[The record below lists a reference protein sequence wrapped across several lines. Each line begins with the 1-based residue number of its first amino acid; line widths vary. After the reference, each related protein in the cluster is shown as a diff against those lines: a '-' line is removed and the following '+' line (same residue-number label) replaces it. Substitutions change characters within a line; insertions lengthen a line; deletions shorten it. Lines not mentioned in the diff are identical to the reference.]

1 MRMFNNITNRKV
13 LTFAVRWASN
23 SFGIWISLRLLGTG
37 YDNIEPAAGVL
48 AFLSAGLVFSL
59 ANSFIKP
66 ILVTL
71 SFPLILVTLGLFMLV
86 VNGVLVYYSLLLA
99 PGGISMTFQHSIIAG
114 LILGLIN
121 YIVSTS
127 YDMVYLKEMEKENEH

>member
-1 MRMFNNITNRKV
+1 MFNNITNRTV
-13 LTFAVRWASN
+13 MTFAVRWVAN
-23 SFGIWISLRLLGTG
+23 SFGIWVALRLLGSG
-37 YDNIEPAAGVL
+37 YDKVEPAAGIM
-48 AFLSAGLVFSL
+48 AFLSAGLIFSM

-71 SFPLILVTLGLFMLV
+71 SFPLILVTLGLFMLI

-99 PGGISMTFQHSIIAG
+99 PGDISMTFQHSIVAG

>member
-1 MRMFNNITNRKV
+1 MFNNITNRTV
-13 LTFAVRWASN
+13 ITFAVRWVAN
-23 SFGIWISLRLLGTG
+23 SFGIWVALRLLGSG
-37 YDNIEPAAGVL
+37 YDKVEPAAGIM
-48 AFLSAGLVFSL
+48 AFLSAGLIFSM

-71 SFPLILVTLGLFMLV
+71 SFPLILVTLGLFMLI

-99 PGGISMTFQHSIIAG
+99 PGDISMTFQYSIVAG

>member
-1 MRMFNNITNRKV
+1 MFNNITNRTV
-13 LTFAVRWASN
+13 ITFAVRWVAN
-23 SFGIWISLRLLGTG
+23 SFGIWVALRLLGPG
-37 YDNIEPAAGVL
+37 YDKVEPAAGVM
-48 AFLSAGLVFSL
+48 AFLSAGLIFSM

-71 SFPLILVTLGLFMLV
+71 SFPLILVTLGLFMLI

-99 PGGISMTFQHSIIAG
+99 PGDISMTFQHSIVAG

>member
-1 MRMFNNITNRKV
+1 MFNNITNRTV
-13 LTFAVRWASN
+13 ITFAVRWVAN
-23 SFGIWISLRLLGTG
+23 SFGIWVALRLLGSG
-37 YDNIEPAAGVL
+37 YDKVEPAAGVM
-48 AFLSAGLVFSL
+48 AFLSAGLIFSM

-71 SFPLILVTLGLFMLV
+71 SFPLILVTLGLFMLI
-86 VNGVLVYYSLLLA
+86 VNGVLVYYSLSLA
-99 PGGISMTFQHSIIAG
+99 PGDISMTFQHSIVAG

>member
-1 MRMFNNITNRKV
+1 MFNNITNRKV

-23 SFGIWISLRLLGTG
+23 SFGIWIALRLLGTG
-37 YDNIEPAAGVL
+37 YDNVEPAAGIL

-127 YDMVYLKEMEKENEH
+127 YDMAYLKEMEKENEH

>member
-127 YDMVYLKEMEKENEH
+127 YDMSYLKEMEKENEH

>member
-1 MRMFNNITNRKV
+1 MFNNITNRKV

-37 YDNIEPAAGVL
+37 YDNIEPATGVL
-48 AFLSAGLVFSL
+48 VFLSAGLVFSL